1 MNDADFVDPMLKR
14 RLVDAMRQ
22 RLSAGRFAH
31 VLAVA
36 ETAARLAERFG
47 ARADKAW
54 VAGLL
59 HDYARELPLAEMR
72 RLAAAHGLLPRVAE
86 PSAALLHAPLG
97 AVLLP
102 MELGVA
108 DSEVLRAVALHTT
121 GDAAMTVL
129 DKVVYLADYIEPGRS
144 FPGVEA
150 VRSLAA
156 RDLDA
161 AVLAALRNT
170 AEALRL
176 GGRPLDPRSLAA
188 MADLAGP
195 DA

>member
-1 MNDADFVDPMLKR
+1 MNHADSVDPSLRR
-14 RLVDAMRQ
+14 RLIDAMRQ
-22 RLSAGRFAH
+22 RLSPGRFTH

-47 ARADKAW
+47 ADADKAW
-54 VAGLL
+54 LAGLL

-72 RLAAAHGLLPRVAE
+72 RRAAAHGLLDRVAE
-86 PSAALLHAPLG
+86 PSAVLLHAPLG
-97 AVLLP
+97 AILLP
-102 MELGVA
+102 SELGVA
-108 DSEVLRAVALHTT
+108 DPEVLRAVAVHTT

-129 DKVVYLADYIEPGRS
+129 DKVVYLADYIEPGRR
-144 FPGVEA
+144 FPRVET
-150 VRSLAA
+150 VRSLAG

-176 GGRPLDPRSLAA
+176 AGRPLDPRTLAA
-188 MADLAGP
+188 MADLTRP

>member
-1 MNDADFVDPMLKR
+1 MNNTDFVDSPLRR
-14 RLVDAMRQ
+14 RLVDAMRR

-47 ARADKAW
+47 ADVDKAW
-54 VAGLL
+54 LAGLL
-59 HDYARELPLAEMR
+59 HDYARELPLADMR
-72 RLAAAHGLLPRVAE
+72 RLAAAHGVLARVAE

-97 AVLLP
+97 AALLP
-102 MELGVA
+102 LELGVA
-108 DSEVLRAVALHTT
+108 DPEVLRAVALHTT
-121 GDAAMTVL
+121 GDAAMTAL
-129 DKVVYLADYIEPGRS
+129 DKVVYLADYIEPGRC

-176 GGRPLDPRSLAA
+176 EGRPLDRRSLAA
-188 MADLAGP
+188 MADLAGQ